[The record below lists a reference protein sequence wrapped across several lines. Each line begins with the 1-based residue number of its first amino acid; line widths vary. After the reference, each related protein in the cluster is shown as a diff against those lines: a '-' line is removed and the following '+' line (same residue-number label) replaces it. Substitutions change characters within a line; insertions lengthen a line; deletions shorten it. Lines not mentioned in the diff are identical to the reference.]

1 MENLFERSQGN
12 FINKTLVTMSM
23 GLLVTFVTAILT
35 PMFMAE
41 AMTKGLMIGAMVAE
55 LVVVF
60 YLSARVRKMSVSSAR
75 FCFYLYAALNGFTMS
90 IIFVSYD
97 IKLVSTVFL
106 ITSAMF
112 LCSAMVGMTTKKDLS
127 MFGRFLMMMV
137 LGLLLLTVVQV
148 AFGLSGMS
156 FGISIL
162 GIGVFCGL
170 TAYDMQKIKRFHAE
184 CYYLNPED
192 VSKFVII
199 SALELY
205 LDFINLFWYIFR
217 LFTDD

>member
-12 FINKTLVTMSM
+12 FIGKTLLTMSM
-23 GLLVTFVTAILT
+23 GLLVTFITAITT
-35 PMFMAE
+35 PLFMAE
-41 AMTKGLMIGAMVAE
+41 AMTRGLMIGAIIAE

-60 YLSARVRKMSVSSAR
+60 YLSARIRKMSVSSAR
-75 FCFYLYAALNGFTMS
+75 ICFYLYAALNGFTMS
-90 IIFVSYD
+90 VIFTSYN
-97 IKLVSTVFL
+97 IKTVSTVFL

-127 MFGRFLMMMV
+127 MLGRFLMMMV
-137 LGLLLLTVVQV
+137 FGLLLLTVAQLI
-148 AFGLSGMS
+148 FGLSGLN
-156 FGISIL
+156 FGITLI
-162 GIGVFCGL
+162 GIAVFCGL

-184 CYYLNPED
+184 CYYLNSAD
-192 VSKFVII
+192 VSRFVII